1 MPSDEMLVHIIDD
14 DQAMRES
21 LVFLLQHRAHRMR
34 RLLHR
39 DGLSRE
45 LAG

>member
-21 LVFLLQHRAHRMR
+21 LVFLLQHRAHRCG
-34 RLLHR
+34 
-39 DGLSRE
+39 DFCIGTGLSRE
-45 LAG
+45 PTG

>member
-21 LVFLLQHRAHRMR
+21 LVFPVAHRAHRCG
-34 RLLHR
+34 
-39 DGLSRE
+39 DFCIGPGLSRE